1 VAPVLK
7 VDSLPLCHLGSPS
20 IDETIV
26 NVMPV
31 YFTVGNVAVKSKVRS
46 QTVKFNR
53 WLHSNQS
60 FVFGCY
66 LSVLPSLFV

>member
-1 VAPVLK
+1 MTPVLQ

-20 IDETIV
+20 IDETII

-46 QTVKFNR
+46 QIKGLEKCLEKKAISKYYYVK
-53 WLHSNQS
+53 
-60 FVFGCY
+60 
-66 LSVLPSLFV
+66 